1 MILEEEEEEEEVTV
15 DGGRGG
21 GGGGAAERVH
31 VREFVVV
38 PRLSTE
44 RTTAAAHLPQLDED
58 TEVIVVPTIDSR
70 SLRLEIVKRAEE
82 ILDGV
87 SFLQVVPMNGV
98 RLLLCCW
105 LSDKHLEEWTQSPT
119 LRCTRDKKIAAI
131 AFVRKMDNA
140 HDGTIAMSSMP
151 SAHASL
157 NTSEAQ

>member
-1 MILEEEEEEEEVTV
+1 MV
-15 DGGRGG
+15 GGRGG
-21 GGGGAAERVH
+21 GGGGAAER

-87 SFLQVVPMNGV
+87 SFLQVVPVNGV
-98 RLLLCCW
+98 DCYC
-105 LSDKHLEEWTQSPT
+105 
-119 LRCTRDKKIAAI
+119 
-131 AFVRKMDNA
+131 VV
-140 HDGTIAMSSMP
+140 G
-151 SAHASL
+151 
-157 NTSEAQ
+157 